1 MIGVSYMYIKPI
13 ALDVNKYGFCAAH
26 CGTDYLFKC
35 EYPCADYEEYR
46 NLTTS
51 KNNNVG
57 D

>member
-13 ALDVNKYGFCAAH
+13 ALDVNKYGFCATH

-35 EYPCADYEEYR
+35 EYPCEEYEEYR
-46 NLTTS
+46 NLITN
-51 KNNNVG
+51 KNNNLG

>member
-13 ALDVNKYGFCAAH
+13 ALDVNKIGFCAAY

-35 EYPCADYEEYR
+35 EYPCNEYHEYISLIR
-46 NLTTS
+46 
-51 KNNNVG
+51 NNNIG